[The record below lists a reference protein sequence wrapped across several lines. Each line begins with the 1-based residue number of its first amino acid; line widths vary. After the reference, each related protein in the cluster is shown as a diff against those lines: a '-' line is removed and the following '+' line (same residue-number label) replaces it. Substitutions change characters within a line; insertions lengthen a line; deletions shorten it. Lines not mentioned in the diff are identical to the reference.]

1 MRVAFTLSV
10 SRGIGKY
17 GARAKSV
24 VFALASNYYKTAFGT
39 RSWFLYKNARL
50 NQPEN
55 AYRGFS
61 DLPQIVLSAELKQYY

>member
-24 VFALASNYYKTAFGT
+24 VFALAGNYYKTAFGT
-39 RSWFLYKNARL
+39 RSWFLYKNRALISRKCVQGL
-50 NQPEN
+50 
-55 AYRGFS
+55 FKF
-61 DLPQIVLSAELKQYY
+61 DQIVLSVELKQYY